1 MLRTLAIATTAVAL
15 MSGAAFAADLSVPE
29 TPYVPES
36 TGFSWDGL
44 YAGVGVGGFFVDG
57 NDTQAQ
63 ISGVVGVNTT
73 IDNFVLGAEI
83 EGAYAF
89 ESDDEYDWYEF
100 WVKGRAGYLITP
112 SVLAY
117 VTAGV
122 GVWDYT
128 DSDNGD
134 GDTQYALGLG
144 IEAAVS
150 DSISLRGE
158 VLGVGYDGGDGLE
171 DAEAK
176 VSVLFHF

>member
-44 YAGVGVGGFFVDG
+44 YAGVGVGGYFAEDL
-57 NDTQAQ
+57 DTQAEV
-63 ISGVVGVNTT
+63 SGVFGVNTS
-73 IDNFVLGAEI
+73 IDNFVLGAEL
-83 EGAYAF
+83 EGVYAF
-89 ESDDEYDWYEF
+89 DANDQGDFYEF

-112 SVLAY
+112 SVLVY
-117 VTAGV
+117 GVAGV

-128 DSDNGD
+128 DSEQEG
-134 GDTQYALGLG
+134 GSTQFALGLG

-158 VLGVGYDGGDGLE
+158 VLGVRADGSDTT